1 MVDDEP
7 DFQILLLSWLAPRYD
22 CCPLKSGDELTGALR
37 GGAPDLVILD
47 VVMPETDG
55 FEVCR
60 RLRATPG
67 LEAVPV
73 LFLTGSLKT
82 QDYLRSLRVGGT
94 SYLTKPVAQARLLA
108 AVDELVGAKAG
119 PAQDEGGGD

>member
-7 DFQILLLSWLAPRYD
+7 DFQILLREWLRPRYD

-37 GGAPDLVILD
+37 SGAPDLVILD
-47 VVMPETDG
+47 VSMPGEDG
-55 FEVCR
+55 FEICR

-67 LEAVPV
+67 LETVPV

-82 QDYLRSLRVGGT
+82 QDYLRSLRVGGS
-94 SYLTKPVAQARLLA
+94 SYLMKPIAPAQLLA
-108 AVDELVGAKAG
+108 VVGKLVGDEAE
-119 PAQDEGGGD
+119 PTQDEGGGD